1 MNNWIELA
9 DKEKI
14 EILDKVALTTG
25 LPVESIEKDWWVT
38 MVLQALFSCG
48 CADHIVFKGGTSL
61 SKAWNLI
68 ERFSEDIDIAIDRRF
83 FGFDG
88 ELKRKQIS
96 NLRRA
101 SCSYIKDKL
110 QSELN
115 QKLQEN
121 GISGYSSF
129 VPETEDTTKDP
140 QTIEIKYNTLFNTN
154 YIQNKVVIE
163 IGSRSLIEPSE
174 NVQMRS
180 LIADTFPNADFTDN
194 YCNIPTVI
202 PQRTFLEKAFL
213 LHEEFQK
220 PMDKI
225 RVDRM
230 TRHIYDLEKMMDTD
244 FAKEALNNTDLY
256 NAIVEHRRTLTAMKE
271 VDYSTHAPE
280 TINFVPP
287 ASVIDA
293 WKKDYEI
300 MQEYMIYGESLPFDK
315 LIERIKEL
323 NERFRKIVI

>member
-1 MNNWIELA
+1 MNNWIELTE
-9 DKEKI
+9 KEKI

-38 MVLQALFSCG
+38 MTLQALFSCE

-61 SKAWNLI
+61 CKAWNLI

-88 ELKRKQIS
+88 ELKRKQIN

-110 QSELN
+110 QNELN

-121 GISGYSSF
+121 GISGYSLF
-129 VPETEDTTKDP
+129 VSETEDTTKDP
-140 QTIEIKYNTLFNTN
+140 QTIEIKYNTLFNTD

-174 NVQMRS
+174 NIQMHS
-180 LIADTFPNADFTDN
+180 LIADTFPDADFADN
-194 YCNIPTVI
+194 YCIIPTVI

-244 FAKEALNNTDLY
+244 FAKEALNNTNLY

-271 VDYSTHAPE
+271 V
-280 TINFVPP
+280 
-287 ASVIDA
+287 
-293 WKKDYEI
+293 
-300 MQEYMIYGESLPFDK
+300 
-315 LIERIKEL
+315 
-323 NERFRKIVI
+323 

>member
-1 MNNWIELA
+1 MNNWIELTE
-9 DKEKI
+9 KEKI

-38 MVLQALFSCG
+38 MALQALFSCE

-88 ELKRKQIS
+88 ELKRKQIN

-110 QSELN
+110 QNELN

-121 GISGYSSF
+121 GISGYLLF

-140 QTIEIKYNTLFNTN
+140 QTIEIKYNTFFNTN

-163 IGSRSLIEPSE
+163 IGSRSLTQLAVLTES
-174 NVQMRS
+174 
-180 LIADTFPNADFTDN
+180 
-194 YCNIPTVI
+194 
-202 PQRTFLEKAFL
+202 
-213 LHEEFQK
+213 
-220 PMDKI
+220 
-225 RVDRM
+225 
-230 TRHIYDLEKMMDTD
+230 
-244 FAKEALNNTDLY
+244 
-256 NAIVEHRRTLTAMKE
+256 IVK
-271 VDYSTHAPE
+271 Y
-280 TINFVPP
+280 I
-287 ASVIDA
+287 
-293 WKKDYEI
+293 
-300 MQEYMIYGESLPFDK
+300 
-315 LIERIKEL
+315 
-323 NERFRKIVI
+323 

>member
-1 MNNWIELA
+1 
-9 DKEKI
+9 
-14 EILDKVALTTG
+14 VA
-25 LPVESIEKDWWVT
+25 
-38 MVLQALFSCG
+38 LQALFSCE

-88 ELKRKQIS
+88 ELKRKQIN

-110 QSELN
+110 QNELN

-121 GISGYSSF
+121 GIRGYSLF
-129 VPETEDTTKDP
+129 VPETNDTTKDP
-140 QTIEIKYNTLFNTN
+140 QAIEIKYNTLFNTI

-174 NVQMRS
+174 NIRMCS
-180 LIADTFPNADFTDN
+180 LIADTFPDADFADN

-230 TRHIYDLEKMMDTD
+230 TRHIYDLEKMMDTY

-271 VDYSTHAPE
+271 VDYSTHAPR

-287 ASVIDA
+287 TSVIDA

-300 MQEYMIYGESLPFDK
+300 MQEYMIYGDSLPFDK
-315 LIERIKEL
+315 LIERIKDL
-323 NERFRKIVI
+323 NGRFRNIGN